1 MRTSKPWFSAAILA
15 IAVVFFAAP
24 TPSHADSYQIFLLFT
39 ASNSPTAI
47 HDPVGITASGTV
59 VAFVDPTDCGGTP
72 GPCYETFDHGVVVSQ
87 SLTLPA
93 LAYDNGNSGCAPD
106 ASFSAS
112 FSDSV
117 CNNGREVYG
126 TNFNSAVHPS
136 EIFTGPDPVA
146 DFFASGVLASAD
158 LNSSGDFV
166 YLVNALGSSNGEI
179 FEAIDLTTDQVPEP
193 GSIFLLGTGLLAGL
207 GAMRRRSLQQR

>member
-1 MRTSKPWFSAAILA
+1 MRTSKPWFSAAIIA
-15 IAVVFFAAP
+15 IAAVLFAAP
-24 TPSHADSYQIFLLFT
+24 TPSHADTYQIFLLFT
-39 ASNSPTAI
+39 SSISPTAT
-47 HDPVGITASGTV
+47 HDPVGITASGAV

-72 GPCYETFDHGVVVSQ
+72 GPCYETFANGVLVSQ

-93 LAYDNGNSGCAPD
+93 LAYDNGNSCAPD

-112 FSDSV
+112 FGDSV
-117 CNNGREVYG
+117 CNNGHEVYG
-126 TNFNSAVHPS
+126 TNFYSAVHPS

-166 YLVNALGSSNGEI
+166 YLVNAVGLSNGEVL
-179 FEAIDLTTDQVPEP
+179 EAIDLTTDQVPEP
-193 GSIFLLGTGLLAGL
+193 ASLFLLGTGLLAGL
-207 GAMRRRSLQQR
+207 GTMRRRLLQQG